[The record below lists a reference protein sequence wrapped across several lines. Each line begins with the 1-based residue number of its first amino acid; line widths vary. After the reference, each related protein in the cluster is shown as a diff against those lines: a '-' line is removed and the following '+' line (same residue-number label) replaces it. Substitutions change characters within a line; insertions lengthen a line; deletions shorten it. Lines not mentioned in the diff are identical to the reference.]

1 MLGIVNYGAFVAAAL
16 ILNLTP
22 GVDTLY
28 ILGKSV
34 TGGPRVGIASAL
46 GISGGLVV
54 HTLLLAFGL
63 TLILV
68 GVPPL
73 FWALKILGACYLA
86 IMGVRTLLSRQPLE
100 LPSDTQPTG
109 EAGEDMRKACGAQ
122 EAQGDKGDGP
132 GLGGDKRNRPLCHLG
147 GGRDAGGAG
156 RAFVQGAVTNITNPK
171 IALFFLAFLPQF
183 VDPLAATGPLPFVL
197 LGLTFICTS
206 TVWCVLLALA
216 AGQFRRLLERH
227 PRLPL
232 VTSRIVGLLYLA
244 LGISILATPLPA

>member
-1 MLGIVNYGAFVAAAL
+1 MLGIINYGAFVAAAL

-109 EAGEDMRKACGAQ
+109 EARKDIRRACGAQ
-122 EAQGDKGDGP
+122 ETQGDKGDGSV
-132 GLGGDKRNRPLCHLG
+132 GRLG
-147 GGRDAGGAG
+147 GGRDASGAG

-216 AGQFRRLLERH
+216 AGQFKRLLERH
-227 PRLPL
+227 LRLPL

-244 LGISILATPLPA
+244 LGISILATPLPT